1 MREIF
6 KLARKELGEFFKRR
20 RLAMGHSEESLANYL
35 GLSSNTLRGIET
47 GRFACDIDV
56 LLQLCS
62 ALEIKPFF
70 TPLEEIG
77 KGSLPLSAKP
87 KFLICPDKEYN
98 QLYILHREFP
108 ACLIQVIQSV
118 PMTFKIVDLYD
129 EIEEEE
135 LAIHP
140 MLEEAKEFF
149 KAQVNTQPEDLN

>member
-1 MREIF
+1 MNEKI
-6 KLARKELGEFFKRR
+6 KLARQQLGEFFKRR
-20 RLAMGHSEESLANYL
+20 RQSMGHSEEALAKYL
-35 GLSSNTLRGIET
+35 GLTSNTIRGIET

-62 ALEIKPFF
+62 SLEIKPFF

-77 KGSLPLSAKP
+77 KGSIPTNTKP
-87 KFLICPDKEYN
+87 KFLLSPDKETG

-140 MLEEAKEFF
+140 MLDEAKVFF
-149 KAQVNTQPEDLN
+149 QSHVNNQPEDLN